1 MTRQFVYRD
10 LVDEATGRVN
20 LVAYRA
26 MCRARSIREYGS
38 VCVAGLKSAGRWY
51 RQHIADMQSD
61 WESRHGIPQAMH
73 EIYPFGEVRDGV
85 RRSAF

>member
-1 MTRQFVYRD
+1 MSRQFVYRD

-26 MCRARSIREYGS
+26 MCRARSIREHGS
-38 VCVAGLKSAGRWY
+38 VCVAGLKAAGKWY
-51 RQHIADMQSD
+51 RQHITAMQTA
-61 WESRHGIPQAMH
+61 WKMENGVHVPMTEIWPHGNVQ
-73 EIYPFGEVRDGV
+73 DGV